1 MPVTRFSSVD
11 DVDATRG
18 AGSERGPGGAGR
30 APRARTPIA
39 KRSGVRSR
47 TGRAGGGREG
57 GSAKVRARRLGCAE
71 DFEIH
76 RPFCSGARKLMT
88 CQHRWE
94 MTERHPAV
102 RRPVPLVGARSAV
115 PSATTR
121 ARARSTAASSS
132 SPVPVARRFAMRR
145 RPGIAGI
152 QQRRDKTDALRTV
165 GEDLE
170 QQNLETMRKQL
181 AKFRASLEAFALK
194 HKAEIRRD
202 PAFRAQF
209 HKMCANCGVDPL
221 ASNKGFWAE
230 ILGFGD
236 FYYELGVQ
244 IVEACLATRPQNG
257 GLCEID
263 QLMTMV
269 LARRGGAA
277 QPVSEDDVL
286 RAIDRLAVL
295 GGGWRGMRVAGR
307 RIVRSVPVE
316 LNPDQ
321 SEVIRLADAEGG
333 VGGGTG
339 VRLHVRASVQGRER
353 TGVDRERARTAL
365 DELVTCGMAMI
376 DDGDPSGGERLFWL
390 PCVSRQHV
398 AGEVK
403 GGVSDAT
410 EGVRG
415 RPSIG

>member
-1 MPVTRFSSVD
+1 
-11 DVDATRG
+11 
-18 AGSERGPGGAGR
+18 
-30 APRARTPIA
+30 
-39 KRSGVRSR
+39 
-47 TGRAGGGREG
+47 
-57 GSAKVRARRLGCAE
+57 
-71 DFEIH
+71 
-76 RPFCSGARKLMT
+76 
-88 CQHRWE
+88 
-94 MTERHPAV
+94 
-102 RRPVPLVGARSAV
+102 
-115 PSATTR
+115 
-121 ARARSTAASSS
+121 
-132 SPVPVARRFAMRR
+132 MRR

-152 QQRRDKTDALRTV
+152 QQRRDKTVALRTV

-257 GLCEID
+257 GLCELD

-295 GGGWRGMRVAGR
+295 GGGWRVMRVAGR
-307 RIVRSVPVE
+307 RS
-316 LNPDQ
+316 
-321 SEVIRLADAEGG
+321 SG
-333 VGGGTG
+333 
-339 VRLHVRASVQGRER
+339 
-353 TGVDRERARTAL
+353 
-365 DELVTCGMAMI
+365 
-376 DDGDPSGGERLFWL
+376 PSRWNSTQIS
-390 PCVSRQHV
+390 PR
-398 AGEVK
+398 
-403 GGVSDAT
+403 
-410 EGVRG
+410 
-415 RPSIG
+415 

>member
-1 MPVTRFSSVD
+1 
-11 DVDATRG
+11 
-18 AGSERGPGGAGR
+18 
-30 APRARTPIA
+30 
-39 KRSGVRSR
+39 
-47 TGRAGGGREG
+47 
-57 GSAKVRARRLGCAE
+57 
-71 DFEIH
+71 
-76 RPFCSGARKLMT
+76 
-88 CQHRWE
+88 
-94 MTERHPAV
+94 
-102 RRPVPLVGARSAV
+102 
-115 PSATTR
+115 
-121 ARARSTAASSS
+121 
-132 SPVPVARRFAMRR
+132 MRR

-152 QQRRDKTDALRTV
+152 QQRRDKTVALRTV

-257 GLCEID
+257 GLCELD

-295 GGGWRGMRVAGR
+295 GGGWRVMKR
-307 RIVRSVPVE
+307 RGDRRDRPVRPGGTQPRSVRG
-316 LNPDQ
+316 D
-321 SEVIRLADAEGG
+321 STRGRGGG
-333 VGGGTG
+333 VGGGGGG

-353 TGVDRERARTAL
+353 TGVDRGTSEDRVGRTRQ
-365 DELVTCGMAMI
+365 VR
-376 DDGDPSGGERLFWL
+376 DGND
-390 PCVSRQHV
+390 
-398 AGEVK
+398 
-403 GGVSDAT
+403 
-410 EGVRG
+410 
-415 RPSIG
+415 

>member
-1 MPVTRFSSVD
+1 
-11 DVDATRG
+11 
-18 AGSERGPGGAGR
+18 
-30 APRARTPIA
+30 
-39 KRSGVRSR
+39 
-47 TGRAGGGREG
+47 
-57 GSAKVRARRLGCAE
+57 
-71 DFEIH
+71 
-76 RPFCSGARKLMT
+76 
-88 CQHRWE
+88 
-94 MTERHPAV
+94 
-102 RRPVPLVGARSAV
+102 
-115 PSATTR
+115 
-121 ARARSTAASSS
+121 
-132 SPVPVARRFAMRR
+132 MRR

-152 QQRRDKTDALRTV
+152 QQRRDKTVALRTV

-257 GLCEID
+257 GLCELD

-295 GGGWRGMRVAGR
+295 GGGWRVMRVAGR

-333 VGGGTG
+333 VGGGGAGCVSMSGLQSRDANGPGWT
-339 VRLHVRASVQGRER
+339 A
-353 TGVDRERARTAL
+353 ERARTAL
-365 DELVTCGMAMI
+365 DELVKCGMAMI

-403 GGVSDAT
+403 GGG
-410 EGVRG
+410 E
-415 RPSIG
+415 

>member
-1 MPVTRFSSVD
+1 
-11 DVDATRG
+11 
-18 AGSERGPGGAGR
+18 
-30 APRARTPIA
+30 
-39 KRSGVRSR
+39 
-47 TGRAGGGREG
+47 
-57 GSAKVRARRLGCAE
+57 
-71 DFEIH
+71 
-76 RPFCSGARKLMT
+76 
-88 CQHRWE
+88 
-94 MTERHPAV
+94 
-102 RRPVPLVGARSAV
+102 
-115 PSATTR
+115 
-121 ARARSTAASSS
+121 
-132 SPVPVARRFAMRR
+132 MRR

-152 QQRRDKTDALRTV
+152 QQRRDKTVALRTV

-257 GLCEID
+257 GLCELD

-286 RAIDRLAVL
+286 RALDRLAVL
-295 GGGWRGMRVAGR
+295 GGGGRVMRVAGR
-307 RIVRSVPVE
+307 RIVRSVPVD

-333 VGGGTG
+333 VGGGG
-339 VRLHVRASVQGRER
+339 RGASPCPGFSPGTRTDRGGPRNER
-353 TGVDRERARTAL
+353 GPRWTN
-365 DELVTCGMAMI
+365 
-376 DDGDPSGGERLFWL
+376 S
-390 PCVSRQHV
+390 SS
-398 AGEVK
+398 AGWQ
-403 GGVSDAT
+403 
-410 EGVRG
+410 
-415 RPSIG
+415 